1 MGMGHSVGGLA
12 TLQSYAQSTNW
23 KILFIRAGIGGQS
36 VKDAREGEDVTL
48 ECRFS
53 PEITNSKTTFYWL
66 RTNKLNQDNAA
77 IGPTSLDPGYK

>member
-1 MGMGHSVGGLA
+1 MKKKL
-12 TLQSYAQSTNW
+12 TNY
-23 KILFIRAGIGGQS
+23 FIFIKTGIDGQHL
-36 VKDAREGEDVTL
+36 KDAREGEDVTL

-53 PEITNSKTTFYWL
+53 RDITNERTTFYWL